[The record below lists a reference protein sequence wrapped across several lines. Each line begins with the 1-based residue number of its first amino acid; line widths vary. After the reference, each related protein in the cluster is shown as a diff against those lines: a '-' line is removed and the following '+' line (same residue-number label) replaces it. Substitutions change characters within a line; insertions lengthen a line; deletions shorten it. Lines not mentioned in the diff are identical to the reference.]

1 MSLSGFGFRV
11 TLASQ
16 NKLGSVP
23 SGSIFLEEREE
34 LVSCLPF
41 LFNRIYWLQKSYGHD
56 DFLYGDYKII

>member
-23 SGSIFLEEREE
+23 SGSIFLEEIVENWYH
-34 LVSCLPF
+34 LF
-41 LFNRIYWLQKSYGHD
+41 LFKCWIEVTSET
-56 DFLYGDYKII
+56 I